1 VKVSLLAFPLN
12 LDCGPLNETT
22 ESKNRFFFID
32 LSSKIRKDF
41 SFTFILKIYGKTLLP
56 GMTFLLK

>member
-1 VKVSLLAFPLN
+1 MKLK
-12 LDCGPLNETT
+12 
-22 ESKNRFFFID
+22 SKNRFFFID
-32 LSSKIRKDF
+32 LSLKIRKDF